1 MAHVLIV
8 APNGELS
15 RSLQFVLEAEGHLA
29 TTRDG
34 FEDPRGF
41 PEDADCTVIDH
52 HAAHGN
58 LQAALDFVQR
68 HEPVILLSNAPD
80 HPLAAHCF
88 RTVTKP
94 FLGPFLLQAL
104 WHAIRSKKVE
114 AR

>member
-8 APNGELS
+8 APSGELR

-34 FEDPRGF
+34 FEDPLGL
-41 PEDADCTVIDH
+41 PDADCTVLDH
-52 HAAHGN
+52 HAANGH
-58 LQAALDFVQR
+58 LEAATDFVQ
-68 HEPVILLSNAPD
+68 HHGPVILLSNAPA

-94 FLGPFLLQAL
+94 FLGPFLSQAL
-104 WHAIRSKKVE
+104 SQAIRARKLE
-114 AR
+114 AK